1 MERIYTVPLKE
12 AWNAQR
18 YRRSERAMMVLKA
31 FAVRHMKAKEV
42 TVDTTVNE
50 TIWARGIKSPPHKIR
65 VKMTKDDEGKVTIT
79 MAEAGAEAE
88 AKEAPK
94 KEPKAKAKAKSK
106 AKAEPKA
113 KAKAKAGKK
122 AEPKEEPKV
131 EAKAEAEAEP
141 KAEPEAEPKVEAEKK
156 E

>member
-1 MERIYTVPLKE
+1 MSETERIYTVPLKE

-31 FAVRHMKAKEV
+31 FAKRHMKAETI

-50 TIWARGIKSPPHKIR
+50 AIWARGIKSPPHKIR

-79 MAEAGAEAE
+79 MAEVEAETE
-88 AKEAPK
+88 AKEEPK
-94 KEPKAKAKAKSK
+94 KESKKGSKKESKKESKSK
-106 AKAEPKA
+106 AKAE
-113 KAKAKAGKK
+113 
-122 AEPKEEPKV
+122 EEPKV
-131 EAKAEAEAEP
+131 EAKAEAVE
-141 KAEPEAEPKVEAEKK
+141 EPKVEAEKK

>member
-1 MERIYTVPLKE
+1 MSETERIYTVPLKE

-31 FAVRHMKAKEV
+31 FAKRHMKAETI

-50 TIWARGIKSPPHKIR
+50 AIWARGIKSPPHKIR

-79 MAEAGAEAE
+79 MAEVEAETE
-88 AKEAPK
+88 AKEEPK
-94 KEPKAKAKAKSK
+94 KGSKKGSKKESKSK
-106 AKAEPKA
+106 AKAE
-113 KAKAKAGKK
+113 
-122 AEPKEEPKV
+122 EEPKV
-131 EAKAEAEAEP
+131 EAKAEAVE
-141 KAEPEAEPKVEAEKK
+141 EPKVEAEKK

>member
-1 MERIYTVPLKE
+1 MSELERIYTVPLKE

-31 FAVRHMKAKEV
+31 FAVRHMKATTV
-42 TVDTTVNE
+42 TVDTSVNE
-50 TIWARGIKSPPHKIR
+50 TIWARGIKTPPRRIR

-94 KEPKAKAKAKSK
+94 KEPKAKSKAK

-113 KAKAKAGKK
+113 KAKAKTEKK

-131 EAKAEAEAEP
+131 EAKAE
-141 KAEPEAEPKVEAEKK
+141 PEAEPESEAEKK

>member
-1 MERIYTVPLKE
+1 MSELERIYTVPLKE

-42 TVDTTVNE
+42 TVDTSVNE
-50 TIWARGIKSPPHKIR
+50 TIWARGIKTPPRRIR

-88 AKEAPK
+88 AKEELK
-94 KEPKAKAKAKSK
+94 KEPKAKAKA
-106 AKAEPKA
+106 EPKA
-113 KAKAKAGKK
+113 KGKAKAKKK

-131 EAKAEAEAEP
+131 EAKVEAEAEP